1 MNCCDDIC
9 FSWSSAGLG
18 PVDNNGPDV
27 AIVTRV
33 VLAHG
38 KTAAFR
44 TALGIAIGLLFWGLL
59 TVIGLSALLAA
70 SAEAY
75 MVVKFAGA
83 AYLIWLGIKTIW
95 HSRQH
100 TSNESAATKR
110 QRANRPWLTGFIN
123 NLLNPKIAV
132 FYTSLLPQLVPSGAP
147 HALTL
152 FALVIVHAVLTLS
165 WLTTYSYAIDRSAR
179 FLRRRRVRKTLDRLT
194 GVVLIAFGI
203 RVATIEHH

>member
-1 MNCCDDIC
+1 MTLAFLAAVLALALLTIM
-9 FSWSSAGLG
+9 
-18 PVDNNGPDV
+18 PGPDV

-33 VLAHG
+33 ILAYG

-44 TALGIAIGLLFWGLL
+44 TALGIATGLVFWGFL

-83 AYLIWLGIKTIW
+83 GYLIWLGIKTIW

-100 TSNESAATKR
+100 TLNEPAIMKR
-110 QRANRPWLTGFIN
+110 QRARRPWLTGFIN

-132 FYTSLLPQLVPSGAP
+132 FYTSLLPQLVPGGAP

-165 WLTTYSYAIDRSAR
+165 WLTTYGYAIDRSAR
-179 FLRRRRVRKTLDRLT
+179 FLQRPRVRRALDRLT
-194 GVVLIAFGI
+194 GVVLISFGI
-203 RVATIEHH
+203 RVATIEHR

>member
-1 MNCCDDIC
+1 MT
-9 FSWSSAGLG
+9 FAFLG
-18 PVDNNGPDV
+18 AVLALALLTIMPGPDV

-38 KTAAFR
+38 KSAAFR
-44 TALGIAIGLLFWGLL
+44 IALGIATGLLFWGLL
-59 TVIGLSALLAA
+59 TVVGLSALLAA

-100 TSNESAATKR
+100 TLNDPAVMKR
-110 QRANRPWLTGFIN
+110 QRAHRPWLTGFIN

-152 FALVIVHAVLTLS
+152 FALVIVHAVLTVS
-165 WLTTYSYAIDRSAR
+165 WLITYGYAIDRSAR
-179 FLRRRRVRKTLDRLT
+179 FLQRRRVRKTLDRFT
-194 GVVLIAFGI
+194 GVVLIGFGI
-203 RVATIEHH
+203 RVATVEHH